1 MIPGLGRPLEKEM
14 AIHSSILAWKSTWRE
29 ENGGIQSMTS
39 QRLGHDWATDT
50 CSSFDFTVN
59 FLDEHNYGSIL
70 QTREAV
76 LTEGQWITQ
85 ISKLEPES

>member
-1 MIPGLGRPLEKEM
+1 MIPGLGRPLEKEL

-50 CSSFDFTVN
+50 CSSFDFTVS

-70 QTREAV
+70 QIREAV